1 MKNKKSTVF
10 FHTAVIFGLIML
22 ETPIVLLANNIEP
35 VVFGLP
41 FLIFWVLF
49 WWLFCTIIFLIAYI
63 KKWGKKNSIR

>member
-1 MKNKKSTVF
+1 MKSKKSTVV
-10 FHTAVIFGLIML
+10 FHTVVILGLIML

-35 VVFGLP
+35 MIFGLP
-41 FLIFWVLF
+41 FLVFWVLF